1 MYDLC
6 HFWDFCFM
14 LCVVLSSSLSL
25 SPSFF
30 LFFILIFRF
39 WIIRATHDRPRFRDV
54 VTSSDIF
61 RHRTIQSTSQPMEIR
76 DSTPQNRELM
86 KNQFNQ
92 ENYFHTCTR
101 TIYHT
106 YTVVHIPC
114 QPHTLENKSLVRTE
128 QKATEQ
134 IETLSSYLPTFIT
147 SSQLSLNTYCYSASY
162 RNISNTPTYPVK
174 TH

>member
-1 MYDLC
+1 M
-6 HFWDFCFM
+6 
-14 LCVVLSSSLSL
+14 
-25 SPSFF
+25 SFLRF
-30 LFFILIFRF
+30 LFRVVCCFEFKFVSFTLLLPFFHFDLGFELFAQRTTAPDF
-39 WIIRATHDRPRFRDV
+39 

-92 ENYFHTCTR
+92 ENTCTR
-101 TIYHT
+101 TINHT

-147 SSQLSLNTYCYSASY
+147 SRQLSLNTYCYSASY